1 MTTLTLTA
9 LTRRYGTATA
19 LDGVS
24 LTLHSGEIHAL
35 MGENGAGK
43 STLIR
48 LLAGLERPDAGTITL
63 DDRPLTLTAQTAQEA
78 GLRFLHQEL
87 HIVPALS
94 VAENM
99 HLALPFPT
107 RPGFLK
113 AGLVNWRA
121 LHTAAA
127 TALTRLGLTHIDPRA
142 PMSRLGPG
150 DRMLARIAA
159 TLIPQPGPAPWLYI
173 LDEPTAAL
181 TGPESDRLFTTLHD
195 LKSRGTGILY
205 VSHRMA
211 EVMALSDRITVLR
224 DGRHIATT
232 PRAETTESQLIAAM
246 TGRPLSDI
254 YPPRPLPPQAPPV
267 LRLRNLTAPGLAD
280 ISLDLAPGEILG
292 LAGLAGSGRG
302 ALLATLMG
310 ALPLTQG
317 KITLAG
323 RPYRPQS
330 PSNAWANGLA
340 LVPRERRAQALITD
354 GTVAENVTLPHLQR
368 LWRSRR
374 TERALTRDFTTTTR
388 LKSTGPQQRVTELSG
403 GNQQKV
409 VFARAMAGAPKILL
423 LDEPTRGVD
432 VGARADIYRLIREAC
447 DTGTAVILASS
458 DLPELTGL
466 ADRIAVLQK
475 GRLAHLVR
483 NDGLTD
489 SDLLTLCFGT
499 AA

>member
-19 LDGVS
+19 LDAVS
-24 LTLHSGEIHAL
+24 MSLHAGEIHAL

-48 LLAGLERPDAGTITL
+48 LLAGLERPDAGTIAL
-63 DDRPLTLTAQTAQEA
+63 NGQPLTLPTQTAQDA

-87 HIVPALS
+87 HIVPALT

-107 RPGFLK
+107 R
-113 AGLVNWRA
+113 AGLIHWRA
-121 LHTAAA
+121 LHSAAA
-127 TALTRLGLTHIDPRA
+127 TALARLGLSHIDPRA

-159 TLIPQPGPAPWLYI
+159 TLIPQPGITPWLYI

-181 TGPESDRLFTTLHD
+181 TGPESDRLFATLHD
-195 LKSRGTGILY
+195 LKAQGAGILY

-224 DGRHIATT
+224 DGRHISTLG
-232 PRAETTESQLIAAM
+232 RRDTTEAQIIAAM
-246 TGRPLSDI
+246 TGRPLADI
-254 YPPRPLPPQAPPV
+254 YPQRPLPPKAPPI
-267 LRLRNLTAPGLAD
+267 LSLSNLTSPGLTD
-280 ISLDLAPGEILG
+280 ITLDLAPGEILG
-292 LAGLAGSGRG
+292 LAGLAGAGRG
-302 ALLATLMG
+302 ALLSTLMG
-310 ALPLTQG
+310 AQPLTQG
-317 KITLAG
+317 QITLAG
-323 RPYRPQS
+323 QPYRPHS
-330 PSNAWANGLA
+330 PADAWSHGLA
-340 LVPRERRAQALITD
+340 LVPRERRAEGLITNA
-354 GTVAENVTLPHLQR
+354 TVAENVTLPHLPR
-368 LWRSRR
+368 LFRSRR
-374 TERALTRDFTTTTR
+374 TERALTRDFTITTR
-388 LKSTGPQQRVTELSG
+388 LKSTGPHQRVTELSG

-409 VFARAMAGAPKILL
+409 VFARAMAGAPRILL

-432 VGARADIYRLIREAC
+432 VGARADIYKLIREAC

-458 DLPELTGL
+458 DLPELIGL
-466 ADRIAVLQK
+466 ADRIAVLHK
-475 GRLAHLVR
+475 GRLGTVVR
-483 NDGLTD
+483 NDGLTE
-489 SDLLTLCFGT
+489 SALLTLCYGS

>member
-1 MTTLTLTA
+1 MTTITLTA

-19 LDGVS
+19 LDAVS
-24 LTLHSGEIHAL
+24 MTLHAGEIHAL

-48 LLAGLERPDAGTITL
+48 LLAGLERPNAGTITIDGHSL
-63 DDRPLTLTAQTAQEA
+63 GPDS
-78 GLRFLHQEL
+78 GLRILHQEL

-107 RPGFLK
+107 R
-113 AGLVNWRA
+113 AGVVNWRA
-121 LHTAAA
+121 LNTAAA
-127 TALTRLGLTHIDPRA
+127 EALARLGLTHIDPRA

-195 LKSRGTGILY
+195 LKSRGAGILY
-205 VSHRMA
+205 GSHRMA

-232 PRAETTESQLIAAM
+232 PRSATTEAQLIAAM

-254 YPPRPLPPQAPPV
+254 YPPRPLPNQAPPV
-267 LRLRNLTAPGLAD
+267 LRMKDLTAPGLSD
-280 ISLDLAPGEILG
+280 ISLALAPGEILG

-310 ALPLTQG
+310 ANRTTSG
-317 KITLAG
+317 DITLAG
-323 RPYRPQS
+323 QSYRPRA
-330 PSNAWANGLA
+330 PADAWAAGLA
-340 LVPRERRAQALITD
+340 LVPRERRAEGLIND
-354 GTVAENVTLPHLQR
+354 GTVAENVTLPHLPR
-368 LWRSRR
+368 LFRNRR
-374 TERALTRDFTTTTR
+374 TELTLTRDFTTTTR
-388 LKSTGPQQRVTELSG
+388 LKSSGPHQRVTELSG

-409 VFARAMAGAPKILL
+409 VFARAMAGAPKVLL

-432 VGARADIYRLIREAC
+432 VGARADIYRLIRQAC

-458 DLPELTGL
+458 DLPELLGL
-466 ADRIAVLQK
+466 SDRIAILQK
-475 GRLAHLVR
+475 GRLATIVP
-483 NDGLTD
+483 NDGLTE
-489 SDLLTLCFGT
+489 SALLTLCYGS

>member
-1 MTTLTLTA
+1 MTSLTLTA

-24 LTLHSGEIHAL
+24 LALQSGEIHAL

-48 LLAGLERPDAGTITL
+48 LLAGLERPDAGAITL
-63 DDRPLTLTAQTAQEA
+63 DGRPLTLTTQSAQDA

-107 RPGFLK
+107 R
-113 AGLVNWRA
+113 AGLIHWRA
-121 LHTAAA
+121 LHRAAGQ
-127 TALTRLGLTHIDPRA
+127 ALSRLGLTHIDPRA

-159 TLIPQPGPAPWLYI
+159 TLIPRPGITPWLYI

-195 LKSRGTGILY
+195 LKSQGAGILY

-224 DGRHIATT
+224 DGRHITTT
-232 PRAETTESQLIAAM
+232 PRDQTSEPQIIAAM
-246 TGRPLSDI
+246 TGRPLADI
-254 YPPRPLPPQAPPV
+254 YPPRPLPTTAAPV
-267 LRLRNLTAPGLAD
+267 LHLHTLTAPGLTD
-280 ISLDLAPGEILG
+280 ITLTLAPGEILG
-292 LAGLAGSGRG
+292 LAGLAGAGRG
-302 ALLATLMG
+302 ALLATLIG
-310 ALPLTQG
+310 ARHPTGGQ
-317 KITLAG
+317 ITLAG
-323 RPYRPQS
+323 HPYS
-330 PSNAWANGLA
+330 PRSPADAWAQGLA
-340 LVPRERRAQALITD
+340 LVPRERRAEALITD
-354 GTVAENVTLPHLQR
+354 GTVAENVTLPHLPGIFR
-368 LWRSRR
+368 NRR
-374 TERALTRDFTTTTR
+374 AERALTRDFTTTTR
-388 LKSTGPQQRVTELSG
+388 LKSTGPHQRVTELSG

-409 VFARAMAGAPKILL
+409 VFARAMAGAPRVLL

-432 VGARADIYRLIREAC
+432 VGARADIYKLIREAC
-447 DTGTAVILASS
+447 DIGTAVLLASS
-458 DLPELTGL
+458 DLPELIGL
-466 ADRIAVLQK
+466 ADRIAVLHK
-475 GRLAHLVR
+475 GRLATIIR
-483 NDGLTD
+483 NDGLTE
-489 SDLLTLCFGT
+489 SALLTLCYGS